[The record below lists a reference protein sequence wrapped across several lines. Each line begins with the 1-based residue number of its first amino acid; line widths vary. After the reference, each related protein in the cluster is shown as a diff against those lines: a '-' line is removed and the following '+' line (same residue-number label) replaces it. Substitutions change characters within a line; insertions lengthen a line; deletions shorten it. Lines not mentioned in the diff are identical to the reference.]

1 MQILGVEFEFD
12 FCDADHAEVY
22 ERETRRVLERVNDKR
37 QYEGKSNADGI
48 RIQCRIIDNFFDAV
62 FGNGAAD
69 KLFHGKS
76 NLREHMEAFSE
87 MSDAAKKSSD
97 DLRTLAGRYAPN
109 RAARR
114 QEQKQQKRMHGP
126 GYVSASG
133 YSILNEDPGPEGAK
147 GPIGD
152 PAKLVDYVNRIGAK
166 GPTNE
171 VGDPGSRGP
180 KGIPDASDT
189 NEQIP
194 FIEKFIQLMPEM
206 EAFMQAYRSRQENGN
221 G

>member
-12 FCDADHAEVY
+12 FCDADQAEVY
-22 ERETRRVLERVNDKR
+22 ERETRRVAERVNDKR

-48 RIQCRIIDNFFDAV
+48 RIQCRIIDDFFNAV
-62 FGNGAAD
+62 FGDGTAD
-69 KLFHGKS
+69 RLFHGKV

-87 MSDAAKKSSD
+87 VSNAAKKSSD

-133 YSILNEDPGPEGAK
+133 YSILNEDPGPTGPV
-147 GPIGD
+147 GPI
-152 PAKLVDYVNRIGAK
+152 
-166 GPTNE
+166 
-171 VGDPGSRGP
+171 GDPGSRGP

>member
-1 MQILGVEFEFD
+1 
-12 FCDADHAEVY
+12 
-22 ERETRRVLERVNDKR
+22 
-37 QYEGKSNADGI
+37 
-48 RIQCRIIDNFFDAV
+48 
-62 FGNGAAD
+62 
-69 KLFHGKS
+69 
-76 NLREHMEAFSE
+76 MEAFSE
-87 MSDAAKKSSD
+87 VSNAAKKSSD

-133 YSILNEDPGPEGAK
+133 YSILNEDPGPTGPV
-147 GPIGD
+147 GPI
-152 PAKLVDYVNRIGAK
+152 
-166 GPTNE
+166 
-171 VGDPGSRGP
+171 GDPGSRGP